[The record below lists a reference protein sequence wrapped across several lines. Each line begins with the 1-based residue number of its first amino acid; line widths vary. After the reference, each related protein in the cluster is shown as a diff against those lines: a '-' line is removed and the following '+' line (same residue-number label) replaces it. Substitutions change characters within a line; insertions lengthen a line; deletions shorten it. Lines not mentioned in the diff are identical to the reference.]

1 MYTSRVDIIQD
12 ICNVLLNKESDS
24 AQVDENK
31 LHDNSSRYS
40 PDVD

>member
-1 MYTSRVDIIQD
+1 MYTSRVDITQD
-12 ICNVLLNKESDS
+12 ICNVLLNKESDN
-24 AQVDENK
+24 AQVHKNK